1 MLEDPIVTAVRQAGK
16 ALEEEAQGDLH
27 RFFQHLRDAQAKYK
41 ERLVK
46 QVPHP
51 APAIQTEDR

>member
-1 MLEDPIVTAVRQAGK
+1 MLEDPIVAAVRQAGK
-16 ALEEEAQGDLH
+16 ELEDEAQGDLH
-27 RFFQHLRDAQAKYK
+27 QFFQHLRDAQAKYQ

-51 APAIQTEDR
+51 VPAIQTEAP